1 MMIFYCQ
8 EIQKDTIQTKNV
20 INQDSINP
28 KTDSVLFIKHLSK
41 DSLSRRAVSSNKPA
55 PFISSDTTSVCKRN
69 IITDIT
75 FYDPN
80 NFVIKSYS
88 DFSDC
93 FPYSFIENNKI
104 RQTQLKASFVKHL
117 RSGQQIV
124 TKPFHE
130 DWIIAI
136 IIVSAFLLAFVRTTS
151 KSVLPEVT
159 KFFLF
164 RGTKGTS
171 LRGIDGLFQWQST
184 ILNLYSF
191 LIISLFGFAA
201 ASYYQLIPSSVPG
214 IIVWLISLGI
224 LISAVTLRHTV
235 CILTGN
241 FSGQEEVFKEY
252 LNSIY
257 YFYRFNSIL
266 IFILIVLMF
275 YTRTFSPEFYIK
287 TGIIVFLL
295 MYLIRILRLLIIF
308 INQTISI
315 FYLILYLCALEV
327 LPVAISI
334 KYFAGFF

>member
-1 MMIFYCQ
+1 MMMFYCQ
-8 EIQKDTIQTKNV
+8 EIQRDTIQTKNV
-20 INQDSINP
+20 IIQDSISP
-28 KTDSVLFIKHLSK
+28 KTDSVLYIKHLSK
-41 DSLSRRAVSSNKPA
+41 DSLSRRAVSSNKPV

-75 FYDPN
+75 FYDTN
-80 NFVIKSYS
+80 NFVIKSYT

-93 FPYSFIENNKI
+93 FPYSFIENNKL
-104 RQTQLKASFVKHL
+104 RQTDLKASFVKHL
-117 RSGQQIV
+117 RSGQQIA
-124 TKPFHE
+124 KPFHE

-136 IIVSAFLLAFVRTTS
+136 IMVSAFLLALVRTTS

-224 LISAVTLRHTV
+224 IISAVTIRHTV

-266 IFILIVLMF
+266 IFTLIVLMF
-275 YTRTFSPEFYIK
+275 YTKTFTPEFYIK

-295 MYLIRILRLLIIF
+295 MYLIRILRLLMIF

>member
-1 MMIFYCQ
+1 MMFYCQ
-8 EIQKDTIQTKNV
+8 EIQRDTIQTKNV
-20 INQDSINP
+20 IIQDSISP
-28 KTDSVLFIKHLSK
+28 KTDSVLFIKHLPK
-41 DSLSRRAVSSNKPA
+41 DSLSGRAFSSNKPV

-69 IITDIT
+69 IISDIT

-80 NFVIKSYS
+80 NFVIKSSS
-88 DFSDC
+88 DFSAC

-104 RQTQLKASFVKHL
+104 RQTELKASFVKHL

-136 IIVSAFLLAFVRTTS
+136 IMVSAFLLALVRTTS

-164 RGTKGTS
+164 RGIKGTS
-171 LRGIDGLFQWQST
+171 LRGIDGLFLWQST

-214 IIVWLISLGI
+214 ILVWLISLGI
-224 LISAVTLRHTV
+224 IISAVTIRHTV

-275 YTRTFSPEFYIK
+275 YTKTFSPEFYIK

-295 MYLIRILRLLIIF
+295 MYLIRILRLFMIF

-334 KYFAGFF
+334 KYFTGFF